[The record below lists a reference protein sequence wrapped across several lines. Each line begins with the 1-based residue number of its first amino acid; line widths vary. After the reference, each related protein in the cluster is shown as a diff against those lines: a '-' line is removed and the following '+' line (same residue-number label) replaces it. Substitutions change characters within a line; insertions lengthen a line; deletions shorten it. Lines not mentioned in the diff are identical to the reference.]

1 MTKPIN
7 LRKLVG
13 AGLALLLSM
22 ALAACLVLPGK
33 FTETL
38 DLRKDG
44 HFSYSYKG
52 EILVLGLSKLAD
64 LAKMGGAGSEA
75 KFTAEPCFGADSGEE
90 RPCTKA
96 ELAEQK
102 QIWDD
107 VQTAATDSKQKTD
120 SAMQAMMGGIDPND
134 PKAGEELAERLRK
147 QAGWNKVTYKGD
159 GVYEVEFAISGQ
171 LDHDFSFPTLER
183 MPVVI
188 PFLTINRRADLSV
201 RVSSPIMEQQ
211 SGGGAQAM
219 GMGGFAAAMNARTG
233 QGEDGV
239 AKAPDFP
246 QLDGTLTLTTDGTI
260 LANNTEDGPKADPAG
275 QRLTWQLNVRN
286 TAAPMALVQLGK

>member
-7 LRKLVG
+7 PRKLVG

-33 FTETL
+33 FAETL

-64 LAKMGGAGSEA
+64 LGKMGFTGNEA
-75 KFTAEPCFGADSGEE
+75 EFAAEPCFGAKGGKE

-102 QIWDD
+102 QNWEIG
-107 VQTAATDSKQKTD
+107 QKAAAEAKQKTD
-120 SAMQAMMGGIDPND
+120 TAMQAMMGGIDPND

-147 QAGWNKVTYKGD
+147 QAGWNKVIYIGD
-159 GVYEVEFAISGQ
+159 GIYEVDFSVSGQ

-188 PFLTINRRADLSV
+188 PFLTINRRADGSV

-219 GMGGFAAAMNARTG
+219 GMGGFAAAMEAEKG
-233 QGEDGV
+233 KGEDGDS
-239 AKAPDFP
+239 KAPNFP
-246 QLDGTLTLTTDGTI
+246 QLDGTMTLTTDGTI

-275 QRLTWQLNVRN
+275 QRLTWKLNVRN
-286 TAAPMALVQLGK
+286 PQAPMALVQLGK

>member
-1 MTKPIN
+1 MTKPIH
-7 LRKLVG
+7 LRKLAG
-13 AGLALLLSM
+13 AGLAVLLSM

-33 FTETL
+33 FAETL

-64 LAKMGGAGSEA
+64 LAKMGGDS
-75 KFTAEPCFGADSGEE
+75 AEPFTPFCLSKKTERE
-90 RPCTKA
+90 RPCTAA
-96 ELAEQK
+96 ETAQQK
-102 QIWDD
+102 QEWEEG
-107 VQTAATDSKQKTD
+107 QKAAADSKQK
-120 SAMQAMMGGIDPND
+120 SNAAMQAMMGGIDPND

-159 GVYEVEFAISGQ
+159 GVYEVDFSVSGQ
-171 LDHDFSFPTLER
+171 LAYDFSFPTLER

-188 PFLTINRRADLSV
+188 PFLAINRRADGSV

-211 SGGGAQAM
+211 AGGGGAQAM
-219 GMGGFAAAMNARTG
+219 GMGGFAAAMQAEK
-233 QGEDGV
+233 GEDGQGNG
-239 AKAPDFP
+239 PDFP

-275 QRLTWQLNVRN
+275 QRLTWKLNVRN

>member
-13 AGLALLLSM
+13 AGLAVLLSM

-33 FTETL
+33 FAETL

-52 EILVLGLSKLAD
+52 EIFVLGLSKLMD
-64 LAKMGGAGSEA
+64 LAKLGASGDVPE
-75 KFTAEPCFGADSGEE
+75 FTAEPCFGLKSGKE

-96 ELAEQK
+96 EVAEQK
-102 QIWDD
+102 QNWDD
-107 VQTAATDSKQKTD
+107 AQKAAAAAKQKSDT
-120 SAMQAMMGGIDPND
+120 AMQAMMGGIDPND
-134 PKAGEELAERLRK
+134 PRAGEELAERLRK
-147 QAGWNKVTYKGD
+147 QAGWNKVIYKGD
-159 GVYEVEFAISGQ
+159 GVYEVEFAVSGQ
-171 LDHDFSFPTLER
+171 LAYDFSFPTLER

-188 PFLTINRRADLSV
+188 PFLTINRRADGSV

-211 SGGGAQAM
+211 AGGGAQAM
-219 GMGGFAAAMNARTG
+219 GMGGFAAAMEADKG
-233 QGEDGV
+233 QSVDAVGR
-239 AKAPDFP
+239 APNFP

-275 QRLTWQLNVRN
+275 QRLTWKLNVRN
-286 TAAPMALVQLGK
+286 PAAPMALVQLGK

>member
-1 MTKPIN
+1 MTLPFAPRRI
-7 LRKLVG
+7 
-13 AGLALLLSM
+13 AGVALALVLS
-22 ALAACLVLPGK
+22 ALLAACFVLPGK
-33 FTETL
+33 FEERL
-38 DLRKDG
+38 DLRKSG

-52 EILVLGLSKLAD
+52 EILVLGLSKLAE
-64 LAKMGGAGSEA
+64 MGAMAGPQVSA
-75 KFTAEPCFGADSGEE
+75 TFAPQTCSNDKTGDE

-96 ELAEQK
+96 ELDAQKADWDFEQ
-102 QIWDD
+102 
-107 VQTAATDSKQKTD
+107 
-120 SAMQAMMGGIDPND
+120 QADQDRKKEKNESMKAVLGGIDPQD

-188 PFLTINRRADLSV
+188 PFLTINRRADGSV

-219 GMGGFAAAMNARTG
+219 GMGGFAAAMNARTS
-233 QGEDGV
+233 QGGDGV
-239 AKAPDFP
+239 DKAPDFP

-275 QRLTWQLNVRN
+275 KRLTWKLNVRN
-286 TAAPMALVQLGK
+286 PAAPMALLQLGK